1 MLSCFSEKKWNN
13 FNSTHRRIHLHKA
26 SPISYNPPPKSTSD
40 LTSAFYL
47 CRLRSGAALWT
58 WQIAYWSA
66 DVVVNVL
73 STWAAAAV
81 ACSLQPVLSPEHLQ
95 LSPLPPSLLPH
106 YNSPL
111 PSCYEGAPP
120 PLSVLPH
127 TAFQPP
133 SSSLLVLQGVE
144 RVTDKRHLLQQ
155 AENGRW
161 DQLWA
166 MWPLTLASYGHW
178 KQGQGKICGKTKN
191 PSSAH
196 WQINSGKVEMERGK
210 KTNLHC
216 FNPQGRL
223 HSHGA
228 LTQQLV
234 KKRSCK
240 LTPRPSCF
248 LVLQSIHMF
257 PTTTCLSLSNDFNKL
272 FFLNTSN
279 LPWLNCVSA
288 AYQGHH

>member
-1 MLSCFSEKKWNN
+1 MNMTNSLLISRCRRQCPFDLGCSCSCLLPATCPKP
-13 FNSTHRRIHLHKA
+13 RA
-26 SPISYNPPPKSTSD
+26 SPAESPASLPAPSSQLPTSQ
-40 LTSAFYL
+40 L
-47 CRLRSGAALWT
+47 LWG
-58 WQIAYWSA
+58 S
-66 DVVVNVL
+66 
-73 STWAAAAV
+73 
-81 ACSLQPVLSPEHLQ
+81 
-95 LSPLPPSLLPH
+95 PPS
-106 YNSPL
+106 
-111 PSCYEGAPP
+111 
-120 PLSVLPH
+120 LSVLPH

>member
-1 MLSCFSEKKWNN
+1 MLSCFSEKKWTN

-120 PLSVLPH
+120 PLSQSYP
-127 TAFQPP
+127 TPP
-133 SSSLLVLQGVE
+133 SS
-144 RVTDKRHLLQQ
+144 H
-155 AENGRW
+155 
-161 DQLWA
+161 
-166 MWPLTLASYGHW
+166 PPH
-178 KQGQGKICGKTKN
+178 
-191 PSSAH
+191 P
-196 WQINSGKVEMERGK
+196 
-210 KTNLHC
+210 
-216 FNPQGRL
+216 
-223 HSHGA
+223 
-228 LTQQLV
+228 
-234 KKRSCK
+234 
-240 LTPRPSCF
+240 
-248 LVLQSIHMF
+248 
-257 PTTTCLSLSNDFNKL
+257 SLSSKVWKGSQTNAICSSRQKMAGETSSGPCDPLHWPAMATENKVRGR
-272 FFLNTSN
+272 FVEKQKTPAQHIDKST
-279 LPWLNCVSA
+279 V
-288 AYQGHH
+288 GK